1 MALEE
6 PDTLMRIADLHSK
19 SLMDVATLGPDEM
32 AQSPVQYASLGD
44 LFKLGAKF
52 YGGNRAKP
60 AVPSDAGV
68 GKPAIDA
75 RPRVAS
81 EGNLTPDDLGYRQTQ
96 DAAASDVLSPEGQAK
111 FKDQR
116 GPTDLTPEGQLRA
129 QALDDLD
136 DGADLTPD
144 QQLDQVVGTAQRG
157 QLNEQQGF
165 RLTDE
170 STGLAD
176 EGQAVEVLTD
186 AAKGDQ
192 YLKSIADGAPFNWNN
207 IRETDDVK
215 LLMQAV
221 SDSLA
226 DPQQAATRG
235 IISNKETLE
244 NAQSQLVDSLG
255 VTKRT
260 LKRKI
265 GTTFANAADATAARI
280 VLADSAKKLA
290 DLAKKVATGQGG
302 DQTMLVFRRQLAIH
316 NGIQLQIKGA
326 QTEAARLLQSF
337 NIPVTGDMDAVE
349 AAALRMDII
358 DAAGGARAL
367 RNAAEGLLNAGKQS
381 EGQFNQVAQ
390 QSVMSRFKDG
400 MEHLYIN
407 GLLSNPRSNLKNIL
421 GNALFMGYQVP
432 EEILAGLYG
441 TGERAIRKAIGSD
454 IDYTNQVY
462 MGDALARMSGW
473 FYSFGDSWAAAGEG
487 FRRGIPGDSVNKIDV
502 NRYENFGN
510 PDNVFGRAMTQLY
523 RSTSIPTRFLLAG
536 DEFFKVMSQNGEM
549 GVQAHRQMKAA
560 YAAGMSRQDAV
571 DEGMMV
577 MLSPRTYQAK
587 VDYKSRHDTLMS
599 DLGEFGKAAGML
611 QNTLFGR
618 FIMPFVTAPTNDIL
632 RTIER
637 TPWLAAFN
645 PYTYRDVFGKDAVKR
660 QNTLGRLSLAGVSM
674 AFITHYAMA
683 GQITGAR
690 PQDPRQREKLPP
702 GWQPYSFVFRGE
714 GFPVDDDGD
723 PLPLYD
729 NFGNPNGPLTY
740 VNYSG
745 LGPAAS
751 MIGITVNALQFNSM
765 ARNAED
771 RQSIASA
778 AVFAAT
784 DYFKELPFLQ
794 GVSDTFLA
802 LQRQDASY
810 LVSGPL
816 GSMNLVPG
824 VPNPFS
830 SLMRAG
836 DAAIDSRRKKINVD
850 FDIYTEQDVIDLTD
864 QGVLPQSIEGGYD
877 FRYVGLAKGDAG
889 DQFFQT
895 VHQGFNQMIQ
905 TNVFAD
911 SPDANVPMY
920 DTLGQ
925 VLTKGPSLAENP
937 VLAAYNAVSP
947 FMISSSDEQPEYVKE
962 LVRIDWPIPQMPKTY
977 KGIDLTVEQQSLMT
991 WLAKGRAEDAP
1002 ELFKQMGITEPLTV
1016 KIDNR
1021 RNDFIG
1027 AIERRMGT
1035 RQYRKADRR
1044 RKQAL
1049 IRDVHQQ
1056 FLEAAWNELTAL
1068 PGFERLGQ
1076 AALEIESLMEGGYR

>member
-1 MALEE
+1 MAFEQ

-75 RPRVAS
+75 RPRVAA

-96 DAAASDVLSPEGQAK
+96 DAAAEDVLSPEGQAK

-165 RLTDE
+165 RVTGE
-170 STGLAD
+170 SSGLAD
-176 EGQAVEVLTD
+176 EGQAVEVLTG

-207 IRETDDVK
+207 IEEPDDVK
-215 LLMQAV
+215 FLMQAV

-235 IISNKETLE
+235 IISNTETLE
-244 NAQSQLVDSLG
+244 NAQGQLVDSLG
-255 VTKRT
+255 VTKRI

-280 VLADSAKKLA
+280 VLSDSAKKLA
-290 DLAKKVATGQGG
+290 DLAKKVATGEGG
-302 DQTMLVFRRQLAIH
+302 DQTMLAFRRQLAIH

-349 AAALRMDII
+349 AAALRTDTIN
-358 DAAGGARAL
+358 AAGGAESIRKAAVGL
-367 RNAAEGLLNAGKQS
+367 VNAAKQG

-407 GLLSNPRSNLKNIL
+407 GLLSNPRSNFKNIL

-462 MGDALARMSGW
+462 MGDAFARMSGW

-611 QNTLFGR
+611 QNTMFGR

-637 TPWLAAFN
+637 TPWLAAAN

-674 AFITHYAMA
+674 GYVAHYAMA

-729 NFGNPNGPLTY
+729 KFGNPNGPLNY

-751 MIGITVNALQFNSM
+751 MIGITVNALQFKSM

-864 QGVLPQSIEGGYD
+864 QGVLAQSIEGGYD

-937 VLAAYNAVSP
+937 ILASYNAVSP

-1002 ELFKQMGITEPLTV
+1002 ELFKQMGMTEPLTV